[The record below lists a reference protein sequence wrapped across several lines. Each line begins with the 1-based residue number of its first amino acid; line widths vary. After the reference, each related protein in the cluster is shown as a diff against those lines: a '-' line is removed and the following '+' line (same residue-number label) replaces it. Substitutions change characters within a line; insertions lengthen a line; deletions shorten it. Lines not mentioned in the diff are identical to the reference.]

1 MAKAKKG
8 LKKKAIPKKKVA
20 KKAISESSAQPK
32 SLKRAAPQI
41 VPCTCVKFGRF
52 YFCMVQKPDGSFE
65 QCATSTKFKTL
76 EECQKHSCG
85 GE

>member
-1 MAKAKKG
+1 MAKAKKAAP
-8 LKKKAIPKKKVA
+8 KKKALKKAA
-20 KKAISESSAQPK
+20 KKSSPPSRA
-32 SLKRAAPQI
+32 LKRGVSPV

-76 EECQKHSCG
+76 AECQMHSCG